1 MVCSLLLGFKLRY
14 ELFFLAFLTAD
25 GVLLTVWSV
34 ESVEWALFKS
44 LAGRGLHCLPNV
56 VAWLTEV
63 VGTETE
69 PSSCFATVAA
79 LKHDMFCSMLLT
91 VSLARCFPY

>member
-1 MVCSLLLGFKLRY
+1 MLGFRLRY
-14 ELFFLAFLTAD
+14 EFFLPAFLAAN
-25 GVLLTVWSV
+25 GELLSIRCV

-56 VAWLTEV
+56 VARLTEV
-63 VGTETE
+63 MGTETE
-69 PSSCFATVAA
+69 PSGCLATVAA

-91 VSLARCFPY
+91 VSLARCFPD

>member
-1 MVCSLLLGFKLRY
+1 MLGFSLRY
-14 ELFFLAFLTAD
+14 EFFLPAFLAAD
-25 GVLLTVWSV
+25 SKLLTVGCM

-56 VAWLTEV
+56 DVVARLTEV
-63 VGTETE
+63 MGTETE
-69 PSSCFATVAA
+69 PSGCLATVAA

-91 VSLARCFPY
+91 VSLARCFPD